1 MGKNSSFINDGY
13 PEPSY
18 GAPFTFFQLVVLI
31 FFSINLFM
39 IVTIFKNDYFHS
51 VARYILFT
59 VMLHSDSFILLMSDI
74 LLILVLSQITIPLW
88 LCVITCGMTT
98 LYSLVTPLTLTVM
111 TLERY
116 VAICI
121 PLRHGELCST
131 HRSVHCIL
139 IIHTLSLFPCVVD
152 YSIFFASV
160 EQNVYKQQQLCSQ
173 QTFIFHR
180 WQGHLKSALHQFYF
194 LVMCIVI
201 AFCYFKILKVAKT
214 AAGENKEST
223 SKALRT
229 VALHAFQLLLCLIQL
244 WSPFIEDAVLRID
257 FTLFINVRFTNYLLF
272 IITPRCL
279 SSLIYGLRD
288 DKFFH
293 ALKKTCFSFT
303 YLKKL

>member
-1 MGKNSSFINDGY
+1 MGENSSFINVGY
-13 PEPSY
+13 PKHNY
-18 GAPFTFFQLVVLI
+18 GVGFILIQLLVLI
-31 FFSINLFM
+31 FFPINLLM
-39 IVTIFKNDYFHS
+39 IVTIFKNDCFHV

-74 LLILVLSQITIPLW
+74 LLILVQFQITIPLW

-139 IIHTLSLFPCVVD
+139 IIHTLSLFPCMVVFF
-152 YSIFFASV
+152 ILFASV
-160 EQNVYKQQQLCSQ
+160 EQNVYKQQRFCSVE
-173 QTFIFHR
+173 TLIIHR
-180 WQGHLKSALHQFYF
+180 WQGHLKSALYQFYF

-201 AFCYFKILKVAKT
+201 VFCYFKILKVAKT
-214 AAGENKEST
+214 AAGQNKEST

-244 WSPFIEDAVLRID
+244 WSPFIEAAVFYID
-257 FTLFINVRFTNYLLF
+257 LKMFVTVRFINYVCFN
-272 IITPRCL
+272 IASRCL
-279 SSLIYGLRD
+279 SSLIYGFRD
-288 DKFFH
+288 EKLFN

-303 YLKKL
+303 